1 VTSGGVARRAL
12 ATGLLLGVMALCQG
26 CITTTVGTDTAS
38 PACADRVLDLRQPP
52 TRAGLEMRDGRA
64 WTSWACDKGFQ
75 SRIHLP
81 GGKSTTMLS
90 RLVAVNSYGAAEPDI
105 GEPTTIDV
113 HSTALSIDA
122 GASLAGQVASDLDI
136 DASELET
143 WRVRAETSTTT
154 DVIKTSFMRSQVSEV
169 LTELRVVHHPHAD
182 TTYVH
187 LIMSW

>member
-1 VTSGGVARRAL
+1 
-12 ATGLLLGVMALCQG
+12 
-26 CITTTVGTDTAS
+26 
-38 PACADRVLDLRQPP
+38 
-52 TRAGLEMRDGRA
+52 
-64 WTSWACDKGFQ
+64 
-75 SRIHLP
+75 
-81 GGKSTTMLS
+81 MLS
-90 RLVAVNSYGAAEPDI
+90 RLVAVDSYGAAEPDI
-105 GEPTTIDV
+105 GEPTGIDV

-122 GASLAGQVASDLDI
+122 GTSLAGQVASDLDI